1 MISSFLTDAIVVT
14 VVLGGMV
21 FLHELGH
28 FLAAKSFRVRV
39 LTFSLGFGTRLFG
52 FKRGD
57 TDYRVSVL
65 PLGGYVKMAGDDPT
79 AVLTGDPGEFL
90 SCPRW
95 KRFVIILMGPTMN
108 FVLAIVVLAG
118 LYRYHYQKPA
128 YEDQPVKIGAV
139 DPQSPAAA
147 AGIQAGDVIVRFD
160 GVQDPK
166 WQDVKFNVITGAGHP
181 IPLTVLRDG
190 KLIRT
195 DMTPHAEGPNRTGE
209 AGWYPYVP
217 GIIEEVNPGEPA
229 SQAGLKPGDMI
240 TGIDGKRIYFWPL
253 IVQKLRD
260 SKGEETQLTIVR
272 DGKEFQVHVKPLY
285 TDVMGLKT
293 WRIGVTI
300 QNNEFVVRKLPL
312 GLATEYALRD
322 NYQNFIQTFDVL
334 GKLVT
339 RRMSARSLAGPI
351 GIAQISGEAYRR
363 GIADLLMIVSFISL
377 QLGILNL
384 LPIPILD
391 GGQIFL
397 LGVESFLRRDLSL
410 EIKER
415 FAQVGIVFLLLIF
428 VFVMYNDI
436 VKTIRPS

>member
-1 MISSFLTDAIVVT
+1 MVSSFLTDVIVVT

-28 FLAAKSFRVRV
+28 FLAAKGFGVRV
-39 LTFSLGFGTRLFG
+39 LTFSLGFGKRLFG

-90 SCPRW
+90 SRPRW
-95 KRFVIILMGPTMN
+95 QRFVIILMGPAMN
-108 FVLAIVVLAG
+108 FILAIVVLAG
-118 LYRYHYQKPA
+118 LYRFHFQKPA
-128 YEDQPVKIGAV
+128 YEDQPIRIGAV
-139 DPQSPAAA
+139 APHSAAA
-147 AGIQAGDVIVRFD
+147 QAGLEPGDVIVQFD
-160 GVQDPK
+160 GVRNPK
-166 WQDVKFNVITGAGHP
+166 WQDVKFNVLTGAGHT

-190 KLIRT
+190 KLLHIT
-195 DMTPHAEGPNRTGE
+195 LTPEAEGPNQTGQ

-217 GIIEEVNPGEPA
+217 GIIEAVNPGEPA
-229 SQAGLKPGDMI
+229 SNAGLKPGDMI
-240 TGIDGKRIYFWPL
+240 TGIDGHRLYFWPL
-253 IVQKLRD
+253 VVEKLRE
-260 SKGEETQLTIVR
+260 SQGKEVSLTILR
-272 DGKEFQVHVKPLY
+272 DGKEFQAQMKPQY

-300 QNNEFVVRKLPL
+300 RNNEYVVRKLPL

-322 NYQNFIQTFDVL
+322 NYRNFLETFDVL
-334 GKLVT
+334 GKIAT

-363 GIADLLMIVSFISL
+363 GLADFLMIISFISL

-397 LGVESFLRRDLSL
+397 LAVEGFMRRDLSL

-415 FAQVGIVFLLLIF
+415 FVQVGIVFLLLIF
-428 VFVMYNDI
+428 VFVVYNDI